1 MRKLQVWI
9 LLALLTA
16 TIFSTIRPSGV
27 LHSAPQT
34 QPGAK
39 PANVPPGET
48 QKKDPGGYQ
57 IRTDVSFVTT
67 DVTIIGKIPPNLSKE
82 DFVIY
87 DNGVAQPADYFSL
100 DQLPLAIA
108 ILIDASES
116 IRPFLSVLQHAAVS
130 ALRRLKPEDK
140 VVLYQFNRNADRLTD
155 LTDNRLLILDQI
167 TRVRIAGCTNISDT
181 LYLSAEYLAQQARD
195 YRRAVIL
202 ISDNEAT
209 SGSTGAGQMLGCSV
223 VYDMAQAR
231 NELLEDNATLFNIR
245 ATIDDPSIQQNQ
257 ARLAPWIISDQE
269 ILLAV
274 GATGGEQFRVNS
286 AALLS
291 QALGESITKLRKQI
305 TLGFYP
311 TSSNKPGVFHKLTV
325 NFANANRC
333 PGCQIHSRSGY
344 YSGVASSNPPPPTA
358 NKTSSS
364 YNEQVDEA
372 MLKIMIEDI
381 LSENI
386 DLNDIP
392 FNVETTPQTDAK
404 GKPELKLNLKIQ
416 FDQVDS
422 PIKNN
427 KHQCKVRVWIFYGK
441 DAAGF
446 AGSREAKISGGLN
459 DDQYNKFMKEGIP
472 LSINVPLVDKK
483 QKMKVIVYDET
494 SDRTGCKTIH
504 YAAPK

>member
-1 MRKLQVWI
+1 MRKLKIWI

-16 TIFSTIRPSGV
+16 IIFSTIRPSGV
-27 LHSAPQT
+27 VHSAPQT
-34 QPGAK
+34 QPDVTSTSA
-39 PANVPPGET
+39 PPGET
-48 QKKDPGGYQ
+48 SKKNQGNYQ
-57 IRTDVSFVTT
+57 IKTDVSFVTT

-82 DFVIY
+82 DFIIY

-140 VVLYQFNRNADRLTD
+140 VVLYQFNRTADRLTD
-155 LTDNRLLILDQI
+155 LTDDRLLILNQI
-167 TRVRIAGCTNISDT
+167 TNVRIASCTNISDT
-181 LYLSAEYLAQQARD
+181 LFLSAEYLAKQAPG

-202 ISDNEAT
+202 ISDNEGTDRST
-209 SGSTGAGQMLGCSV
+209 SAGQMLGCSN

-257 ARLAPWIISDQE
+257 TRLAPWIIYDQE
-269 ILLAV
+269 ILLSV

-286 AALLS
+286 ASLLS
-291 QALGESITKLRKQI
+291 QALGDSITKLRKQI

-311 TSSNKPGVFHKLTV
+311 ASSNKSGIFHKLTV

-333 PGCQIHSRSGY
+333 PNCQIRSRSGY
-344 YSGVASSNPPPPTA
+344 YSGVPTSNPPPLTA

-381 LSENI
+381 LSEGI
-386 DLNDIP
+386 DLNGIP
-392 FNVETTPQTDAK
+392 FNVDTTPQTDSK

-416 FDQVDS
+416 FDQIES

-441 DAAGF
+441 DSPGF
-446 AGSREAKISGGLN
+446 AGSREAKISGGLS
-459 DDQYNKFMKEGIP
+459 DDQYNKFLKEGIP
-472 LSINVPLVDKK
+472 LSISVPLVDKK

-494 SDRTGCKTIH
+494 SDRTGCQTIY
-504 YAAPK
+504 YAAQK